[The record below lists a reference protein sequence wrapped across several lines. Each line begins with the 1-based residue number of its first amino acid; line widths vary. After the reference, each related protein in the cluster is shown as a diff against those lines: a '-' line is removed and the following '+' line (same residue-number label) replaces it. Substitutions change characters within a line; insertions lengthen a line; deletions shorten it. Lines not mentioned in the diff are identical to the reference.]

1 MKNKFLIVVGI
12 LICINSCRMPSDPL
26 GEIKIIKRVDTI
38 DTGGN
43 CLDIDVDI
51 EDSILVAAA
60 NHNGYFV
67 YKINSKGGIVSDITE
82 QKHVGVD
89 EMDNSLGDNR
99 AQSIV
104 LSKIHDIAFVMD
116 QYDHIWLYKYESG
129 ATQYSI
135 PNYMEED
142 CYGGTWLSIA
152 IDDQSDKIGIY
163 TLLKHNAAE
172 FMPYCISESNLGS
185 IGTDQGCSDI
195 AEYIATEYN
204 DQTSCEAEEGYTWM
218 YPGCQV
224 GNYPQY
230 STSLVWKNLA
240 DPSSTSLDGEPD
252 CEYIINQGTIAEKIY
267 FDNGLLSMTY
277 GELGVRVF
285 KQTEFEVC
293 LTDTGFIELKDSELC
308 IENYNNS
315 GDVDYKSCCENT
327 ACPDGMGEC
336 PWLEEGFGGVFSS
349 AGGIIPQIHAEFDTP
364 GEVEVIFSK
373 GNTIFSGLKYS
384 NGCVMSILDDDGNI
398 INTNQFA
405 IGYSVTGIHQ
415 NNGLLALAA
424 GHDGILLYNLSGS
437 NVSFMGKIE
446 SSYANAVK
454 IAGDI
459 IFAATEDG
467 IEVIQ
472 IDFTQ

>member
-1 MKNKFLIVVGI
+1 
-12 LICINSCRMPSDPL
+12 MPADPL
-26 GEIKIIKRVDTI
+26 GEIKIIKRLDTI

-104 LSKIHDIAFVMD
+104 LSKNHDIAFVMD

-142 CYGGTWLSIA
+142 CYGGTWLNIA
-152 IDDQSDKIGIY
+152 IDDQQSRIGIY

-172 FMPYCISESNLGS
+172 
-185 IGTDQGCSDI
+185 D
-195 AEYIATEYN
+195 
-204 DQTSCEAEEGYTWM
+204 EAGDFLE
-218 YPGCQV
+218 
-224 GNYPQY
+224 Y
-230 STSLVWKNLA
+230 STSLVWTSLKGI
-240 DPSSTSLDGEPD
+240 DPSSISPVQDEPN
-252 CEYIINQGTIAEKIY
+252 CEYIINQSSIAEKIY

-285 KQTEFEVC
+285 KQTEYDGC
-293 LTDTGFIELKDSELC
+293 LTDNGFIELNDSNLC
-308 IENYNNS
+308 IENYDNS
-315 GDVDYKSCCENT
+315 GEIDYKSCCENT
-327 ACPDGMGEC
+327 ACPGGMGEC

-349 AGGIIPQIHAEFDTP
+349 VGGIIPQIFAEFDTP
-364 GEVEVIFSK
+364 GEVEVIFSE

-446 SSYANAVK
+446 TSYANAVR

>member
-1 MKNKFLIVVGI
+1 MKNKLLIVVGI

-104 LSKIHDIAFVMD
+104 LSKNHDIAFVMD

-172 FMPYCISESNLGS
+172 DGAAVFLE
-185 IGTDQGCSDI
+185 
-195 AEYIATEYN
+195 
-204 DQTSCEAEEGYTWM
+204 
-218 YPGCQV
+218 
-224 GNYPQY
+224 Y

-252 CEYIINQGTIAEKIY
+252 CEYIINQGAIAEKIY
-267 FDNGLLSMTY
+267 FDNGLLSMAY
-277 GELGVRVF
+277 GELGVKIF
-285 KQTEFEVC
+285 KQTELEVC
-293 LTDTGFIELKDSELC
+293 LITDDIVDLSDDALC
-308 IENYNNS
+308 SENYDNS
-315 GDVDYKSCCENT
+315 GDIDYKSCCENT
-327 ACPDGMGEC
+327 ACPGGMGEC

-446 SSYANAVK
+446 TSYANAVK

-472 IDFTQ
+472 IDY

>member
-1 MKNKFLIVVGI
+1 MKKVLLIVVV
-12 LICINSCRMPSDPL
+12 ICINSCRMPADPL
-26 GEIKIIKRVDTI
+26 GEIKIIKRLDTI

-43 CLDIDVDI
+43 CLDLDVDI
-51 EDSILVAAA
+51 IDNVLVAVA
-60 NHNGYFV
+60 NYNGYFI
-67 YKINSKGGIVSDITE
+67 YKINSINGIVSDISE
-82 QKHVGVD
+82 QKHVVAN

-99 AQSIV
+99 AQSVI
-104 LSKIHDIAFVMD
+104 LSKEHNIAFVMD
-116 QYDHIWLYKYESG
+116 QYDHIWLYKYEDG
-129 ATQYSI
+129 ATQYDM
-135 PNYMEED
+135 PNYLEED
-142 CYGGTWLSIA
+142 CYGSTWLSVA
-152 IDDQSDKIGIY
+152 IDDQNDSIGVY

-172 FMPYCISESNLGS
+172 DNFN
-185 IGTDQGCSDI
+185 
-195 AEYIATEYN
+195 
-204 DQTSCEAEEGYTWM
+204 EED
-218 YPGCQV
+218 V
-224 GNYPQY
+224 GVFDEY
-230 STSLVWKNLA
+230 STSLVWTSLKGI
-240 DPSSTSLDGEPD
+240 DPSSISPNQDEPN
-252 CEYIINQGTIAEKIY
+252 CEYIINQNSIAEKIY

-285 KQTEFEVC
+285 KQTEYDGC
-293 LTDTGFIELKDSELC
+293 WTDNGFIELNDSNLC
-308 IENYNNS
+308 IENYDNS
-315 GDVDYKSCCENT
+315 GEIDYKSCCENT
-327 ACPDGMGEC
+327 ACPGGMGEC

-446 SSYANAVK
+446 TSYANAVK

>member
-1 MKNKFLIVVGI
+1 MKNILLIVIV
-12 LICINSCRMPSDPL
+12 ICIDNCRMPADPL
-26 GEIKIIKRVDTI
+26 GEIKIIKRLDII

-43 CLDIDVDI
+43 CLDLDVDI
-51 EDSILVAAA
+51 IDNVLVAAA
-60 NHNGYFV
+60 NYNGYFI
-67 YKINSKGGIVSDITE
+67 YKINSVEGKISDISE
-82 QKHVGVD
+82 QKHVVAN
-89 EMDNSLGDNR
+89 EMDTNLGDNR
-99 AQSIV
+99 AQSVI
-104 LSKIHDIAFVMD
+104 LSKEHNIAFVMD
-116 QYDHIWLYKYESG
+116 QYDHIWLYKYEGG
-129 ATQYSI
+129 ANQYNI
-135 PNYMEED
+135 PNYLEED
-142 CYGGTWLSIA
+142 CYGSTWLSVA
-152 IDDQSDKIGIY
+152 IDDRSDSIGVY
-163 TLLKHNAAE
+163 TLLKHNA
-172 FMPYCISESNLGS
+172 SEDHFN
-185 IGTDQGCSDI
+185 
-195 AEYIATEYN
+195 
-204 DQTSCEAEEGYTWM
+204 EED
-218 YPGCQV
+218 V
-224 GNYPQY
+224 GVFDEY
-230 STSLVWKNLA
+230 STSLVWTSLKGI
-240 DPSSTSLDGEPD
+240 DPSSISPVQDEPN
-252 CEYIINQGTIAEKIY
+252 CEYIINQSSIAEKIY

-293 LTDTGFIELKDSELC
+293 LTDTGFIELDDSNLC
-308 IENYNNS
+308 IESYES
-315 GDVDYKSCCENT
+315 AGDIDYKSCCENT

-446 SSYANAVK
+446 TSYANAVK

>member
-1 MKNKFLIVVGI
+1 MKNVLLIVIV
-12 LICINSCRMPSDPL
+12 ICIDNCRMPADPL
-26 GEIKIIKRVDTI
+26 GEIKIIKRLDII

-43 CLDIDVDI
+43 CLDLDVDI
-51 EDSILVAAA
+51 IDNVLVAAA
-60 NHNGYFV
+60 NYNGYFI
-67 YKINSKGGIVSDITE
+67 YKINSIEGKISDISE
-82 QKHVGVD
+82 QKHVGAN
-89 EMDNSLGDNR
+89 EMDTNLGDNR
-99 AQSIV
+99 AQSVI
-104 LSKIHDIAFVMD
+104 LSKEHNIAFVMD
-116 QYDHIWLYKYESG
+116 QYDHIWLYKYEGG
-129 ATQYSI
+129 ANQYNI
-135 PNYMEED
+135 PNYLEED
-142 CYGGTWLSIA
+142 CYGSTWLSVA
-152 IDDQSDKIGIY
+152 IDDRSDSIGVY
-163 TLLKHNAAE
+163 TLLKHNAAQDN
-172 FMPYCISESNLGS
+172 FN
-185 IGTDQGCSDI
+185 
-195 AEYIATEYN
+195 
-204 DQTSCEAEEGYTWM
+204 EED
-218 YPGCQV
+218 V
-224 GNYPQY
+224 GVFNEY
-230 STSLVWKNLA
+230 STSLVWTSLKGI
-240 DPSSTSLDGEPD
+240 DPSSISPVQDEPN
-252 CEYIINQGTIAEKIY
+252 CEYIINQSSIAEKIY

-293 LTDTGFIELKDSELC
+293 LTDTGFIELDDSNLC
-308 IENYNNS
+308 IESYES
-315 GDVDYKSCCENT
+315 AGDIDYKSCCENT

-446 SSYANAVK
+446 TSYANAVK

>member
-1 MKNKFLIVVGI
+1 
-12 LICINSCRMPSDPL
+12 MPADPL
-26 GEIKIIKRVDTI
+26 GEIKIIKRLDII

-43 CLDIDVDI
+43 CLDLDVDI
-51 EDSILVAAA
+51 IDNVLVAAA
-60 NHNGYFV
+60 NYNGYFI
-67 YKINSKGGIVSDITE
+67 YKINSIEGKISDISE
-82 QKHVGVD
+82 QKHVGAN
-89 EMDNSLGDNR
+89 EMDTNLGDNR
-99 AQSIV
+99 AQSVI
-104 LSKIHDIAFVMD
+104 LSKEHNIAFVMD
-116 QYDHIWLYKYESG
+116 QYDHIWLYKYEGG
-129 ATQYSI
+129 ANQYNI
-135 PNYMEED
+135 PNYLEED
-142 CYGGTWLSIA
+142 CYGSTWLSVA
-152 IDDQSDKIGIY
+152 IDDRSDSIGVY
-163 TLLKHNAAE
+163 TLLKHNAAQDN
-172 FMPYCISESNLGS
+172 FN
-185 IGTDQGCSDI
+185 
-195 AEYIATEYN
+195 
-204 DQTSCEAEEGYTWM
+204 EED
-218 YPGCQV
+218 V
-224 GNYPQY
+224 GVFNEY
-230 STSLVWKNLA
+230 STSLVWTSLKGI
-240 DPSSTSLDGEPD
+240 DPSSISPVQDEPN
-252 CEYIINQGTIAEKIY
+252 CEYIINQSSIAEKIY

-293 LTDTGFIELKDSELC
+293 LTDTGFIELDDSNLC
-308 IENYNNS
+308 IESYES
-315 GDVDYKSCCENT
+315 AGDIDYKSCCENT

-446 SSYANAVK
+446 TSYANAVK

>member
-1 MKNKFLIVVGI
+1 
-12 LICINSCRMPSDPL
+12 MPSDPL

-67 YKINSKGGIVSDITE
+67 YKINSKGGIVSNITE

-104 LSKIHDIAFVMD
+104 LSKNHDIAFVMD

-172 FMPYCISESNLGS
+172 DGAAVFLE
-185 IGTDQGCSDI
+185 
-195 AEYIATEYN
+195 
-204 DQTSCEAEEGYTWM
+204 
-218 YPGCQV
+218 
-224 GNYPQY
+224 Y
-230 STSLVWKNLA
+230 STSLVWTSLKGI
-240 DPSSTSLDGEPD
+240 DPSSISPNQDEPN
-252 CEYIINQGTIAEKIY
+252 CEYIINQNSIAEMIY
-267 FDNGLLSMTY
+267 FDDGLLSMAY
-277 GELGVRVF
+277 GELGVKIF
-285 KQTEFEVC
+285 KQTELEVC
-293 LTDTGFIELKDSELC
+293 LITDDIVDLSGDALC
-308 IENYNNS
+308 SENYDNS
-315 GDVDYKSCCENT
+315 GEIDYKSCCENT
-327 ACPDGMGEC
+327 ACPGGMGEC

-446 SSYANAVK
+446 TSYANAVK
-454 IAGDI
+454 FAGDI

>member
-1 MKNKFLIVVGI
+1 MKNKIIIIIGI
-12 LICINSCRMPSDPL
+12 LICTNNCRMPSDPV
-26 GEIKIIKRVDTI
+26 GGISIVKRLETI
-38 DTGGN
+38 NTGGN

-51 EDSILVAAA
+51 IDNILVAVA
-60 NHNGYFV
+60 NYNGYFM
-67 YKINSKGGIVSDITE
+67 YKINLIDGIVSDISE
-82 QKHVGVD
+82 QKHVAAD
-89 EMDNSLGDNR
+89 AMDTNLGDNR
-99 AQSIV
+99 AQSVI
-104 LSKIHDIAFVMD
+104 LSKEHNIAFVMD

-129 ATQYSI
+129 TTQYSK
-135 PNYMEED
+135 PNYLED
-142 CYGGTWLSIA
+142 ACYGGTWLSVV

-172 FMPYCISESNLGS
+172 DGAAIFLE
-185 IGTDQGCSDI
+185 
-195 AEYIATEYN
+195 
-204 DQTSCEAEEGYTWM
+204 
-218 YPGCQV
+218 
-224 GNYPQY
+224 Y

-267 FDNGLLSMTY
+267 FDDGLLSMAY
-277 GELGVRVF
+277 GELGVRVY
-285 KQTEFEVC
+285 KKTEYDGC
-293 LTDTGFIELKDSELC
+293 LIDNGFIKLNDSNLC
-308 IENYNNS
+308 IENYDNS
-315 GDVDYKSCCENT
+315 GEIDYKSCCENT
-327 ACPDGMGEC
+327 ACPGGMGEC

-446 SSYANAVK
+446 TSYANAVK

>member
-1 MKNKFLIVVGI
+1 MVWTNLKGI
-12 LICINSCRMPSDPL
+12 
-26 GEIKIIKRVDTI
+26 
-38 DTGGN
+38 
-43 CLDIDVDI
+43 
-51 EDSILVAAA
+51 
-60 NHNGYFV
+60 
-67 YKINSKGGIVSDITE
+67 
-82 QKHVGVD
+82 
-89 EMDNSLGDNR
+89 
-99 AQSIV
+99 
-104 LSKIHDIAFVMD
+104 
-116 QYDHIWLYKYESG
+116 
-129 ATQYSI
+129 
-135 PNYMEED
+135 
-142 CYGGTWLSIA
+142 
-152 IDDQSDKIGIY
+152 
-163 TLLKHNAAE
+163 
-172 FMPYCISESNLGS
+172 
-185 IGTDQGCSDI
+185 
-195 AEYIATEYN
+195 
-204 DQTSCEAEEGYTWM
+204 
-218 YPGCQV
+218 
-224 GNYPQY
+224 
-230 STSLVWKNLA
+230 
-240 DPSSTSLDGEPD
+240 DPSSINPDQGEPN
-252 CEYIINQGTIAEKIY
+252 CEYIINQSSIAENIY
-267 FDNGLLSMTY
+267 FDNGLLSIAY

-285 KQTEFEVC
+285 KQTEFQVC
-293 LTDTGFIELKDSELC
+293 LTDTGFIDLNDSELC
-308 IENYNNS
+308 IENYNNLS
-315 GDVDYKSCCENT
+315 DVDYKSCCENT

-446 SSYANAVK
+446 TSYANAVK